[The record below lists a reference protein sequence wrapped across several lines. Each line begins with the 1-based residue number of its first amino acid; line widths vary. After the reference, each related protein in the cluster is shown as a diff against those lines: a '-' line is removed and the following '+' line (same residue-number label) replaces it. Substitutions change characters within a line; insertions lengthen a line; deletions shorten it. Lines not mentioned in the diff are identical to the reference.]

1 MSDARERLDRDR
13 AAYLRACELDV
24 VVAKP
29 GNVSVASAGHG
40 MDAAMFAEAARV
52 TAGPLFAQR
61 ASVGAR
67 IENAVDAACAAT
79 GCNTN
84 LGIILLCAPLAAA
97 LEQQPDGRTSASV
110 RAAVADVLDRL
121 DIGDAHAAFRAI
133 AAANPGGLGH
143 APEQDVRGVPTV
155 DLRTAMCAAA
165 GRDSIARQYSNGFAD
180 IFDFGLPRFERA
192 AHRSDESAVL
202 ATYLAFLATWP
213 DSHVARRHGDAT
225 ARALSREAAQHTGD
239 GHPGAPLPG
248 VAALEA
254 WDVALKSR
262 GINPGTSA
270 DLVVAT
276 VFVVE
281 ALRGFA

>member
-1 MSDARERLDRDR
+1 MSADQERLERDR

-52 TAGPLFAQR
+52 TAAPLFAQR

-84 LGIILLCAPLAAA
+84 LGIVLLCAPLAAA
-97 LEQQPDGRTSASV
+97 LEQPGARSTVSI
-110 RAAVADVLDRL
+110 RAAVAEVLDRL
-121 DIGDAHAAFRAI
+121 DVDDARAAFRAI

-143 APEQDVRGVPTV
+143 AAEQDVHDAPTV
-155 DLRTAMCAAA
+155 DLRTAMGLAA

-192 AHRSDESAVL
+192 AHRSVERAVL
-202 ATYLAFLATWP
+202 ATYLAYLATWP

-225 ARALSREAAQHTGD
+225 ACALSGEAARRTGD
-239 GHPGAPLPG
+239 VRPGAPLPS
-248 VAALEA
+248 VAALET

-276 VFVVE
+276 AFVFE